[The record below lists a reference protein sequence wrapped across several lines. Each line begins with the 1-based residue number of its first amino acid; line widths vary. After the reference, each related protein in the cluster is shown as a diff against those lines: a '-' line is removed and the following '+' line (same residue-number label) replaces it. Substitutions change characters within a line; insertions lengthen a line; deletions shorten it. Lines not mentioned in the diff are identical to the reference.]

1 MRKRTIFPFI
11 IIFVEQNFSRHQSH
25 CARHYN
31 SIQFY
36 LLSKNMDAIR
46 LYSAQVP
53 DRVKKV
59 VRILVQGSQED
70 VKDIVPIELGKI
82 ERNSEECLRLAQSVE
97 KQFEHVMDLT
107 GELLEVSTAARGYY
121 KKNQE
126 EIQLKRDIALAKEK
140 AAREKVKSAKEQQ
153 EKLQKDV
160 REAKRSWEKAV
171 DSMPSGWDILG
182 MEVVETIVHGIFSD
196 SGNAEPGADQGKETS
211 AEQSPTEDQP
221 VAAVGEQLK
230 LFTTQLWEDLDS
242 ASEEG
247 NGNTGPK
254 KEETLDKKLLK
265 MKLLM
270 ESLQEDLDQTGKD
283 GECIHPEVQD
293 LLKQGLE
300 ISREGEKM
308 ASQLSFTP
316 DKLMGIAKKA
326 ANLKDKVTKFCTRK
340 RTQTK
345 ANPYTTKP
353 PRQAKSMASSANSGR
368 KSAAK
373 TAVEGVRVKMAE
385 TKSILERQENRYDQT
400 CEQLKKSNE
409 ELSNVLE
416 SLVELSPEKLAD
428 FDQIRNTLM
437 RGIKALASVREQWQ
451 KLVEFFQ
458 YITNIIK
465 VCQNESLSSFVEYAK
480 VGQKRALGNGYA
492 GVDFMRDLIY
502 EQVSQANTTS
512 YVVWSISDTY
522 VEISRNHLMSR
533 LASLG
538 QLIALDPEKERHTI
552 ALKKRKLMEGSQQAQ
567 EAIRAQVLKAK
578 DDYHEKVTK
587 RIKQIETELLKVLPP
602 ADPERIKE
610 IEENVKA
617 GIQEADD
624 FDADKF

>member
-1 MRKRTIFPFI
+1 
-11 IIFVEQNFSRHQSH
+11 
-25 CARHYN
+25 
-31 SIQFY
+31 
-36 LLSKNMDAIR
+36 MDAIR

-97 KQFEHVMDLT
+97 KKFEHVMDLT

-160 REAKRSWEKAV
+160 QEAKRSWERAV

-196 SGNAEPGADQGKETS
+196 SGDAAPVADQGQETS

-230 LFTTQLWEDLDS
+230 LFITRLWEDLDS

-247 NGNTGPK
+247 KCNTGPQE
-254 KEETLDKKLLK
+254 EETLDKKLLK

-270 ESLQEDLDQTGKD
+270 ESLQEDLHQTGKD
-283 GECIHPEVQD
+283 GEYIYPEVQD

-300 ISREGEKM
+300 ISQEGEKM

-326 ANLKDKVTKFCTRK
+326 ANLKDKVTKFCTKK
-340 RTQTK
+340 RTQRK

-373 TAVEGVRVKMAE
+373 TAVEGARVKMAE

-416 SLVELSPEKLAD
+416 SLVEFSPEKLAD

-458 YITNIIK
+458 HITNIIK

-552 ALKKRKLMEGSQQAQ
+552 QLKRRELMESSQEAQ

-578 DDYHEKVTK
+578 DDYHDKVTK

>member
-1 MRKRTIFPFI
+1 
-11 IIFVEQNFSRHQSH
+11 
-25 CARHYN
+25 
-31 SIQFY
+31 
-36 LLSKNMDAIR
+36 MDAIR

-70 VKDIVPIELGKI
+70 VKDILPIELGKI

-97 KQFEHVMDLT
+97 KKFEHVMDLT

-121 KKNQE
+121 QKNQE

-140 AAREKVKSAKEQQ
+140 AAREKVNSAKEQQ

-160 REAKRSWEKAV
+160 REAKRSWERAV

-196 SGNAEPGADQGKETS
+196 SGNAAPGADQGKETS

-221 VAAVGEQLK
+221 MAAVGEQLK

-247 NGNTGPK
+247 KGNTGPK
-254 KEETLDKKLLK
+254 KEESLDKKLQK
-265 MKLLM
+265 MKILM
-270 ESLQEDLDQTGKD
+270 ESLHKDLDLTGKD
-283 GECIHPEVQD
+283 GESIHPEVED

-326 ANLKDKVTKFCTRK
+326 GNLKDKVTKFCTKK
-340 RTQTK
+340 RTQTR

-368 KSAAK
+368 RSAAK

-385 TKSILERQENRYDQT
+385 TKSVLERQENRYDQT

-522 VEISRNHLMSR
+522 VQISRNHLMSR

-552 ALKKRKLMEGSQQAQ
+552 ELKKRELMEGSQEAQ
-567 EAIRAQVLKAK
+567 EAIRALVLKAK
-578 DDYHEKVTK
+578 DNYHEKVTK

-624 FDADKF
+624 FGADKF

>member
-1 MRKRTIFPFI
+1 M
-11 IIFVEQNFSRHQSH
+11 
-25 CARHYN
+25 
-31 SIQFY
+31 
-36 LLSKNMDAIR
+36 
-46 LYSAQVP
+46 
-53 DRVKKV
+53 
-59 VRILVQGSQED
+59 
-70 VKDIVPIELGKI
+70 
-82 ERNSEECLRLAQSVE
+82 
-97 KQFEHVMDLT
+97 
-107 GELLEVSTAARGYY
+107 
-121 KKNQE
+121 
-126 EIQLKRDIALAKEK
+126 
-140 AAREKVKSAKEQQ
+140 
-153 EKLQKDV
+153 
-160 REAKRSWEKAV
+160 
-171 DSMPSGWDILG
+171 
-182 MEVVETIVHGIFSD
+182 
-196 SGNAEPGADQGKETS
+196 ETS

-247 NGNTGPK
+247 KGNTGPK
-254 KEETLDKKLLK
+254 KEETLDRKLLK

-270 ESLQEDLDQTGKD
+270 ESLQEDLGLTGKD
-283 GECIHPEVQD
+283 GESIHPEVQD

-326 ANLKDKVTKFCTRK
+326 ASLKDKVTKFCTKK

-353 PRQAKSMASSANSGR
+353 PRQAKSMASSANSGG

-373 TAVEGVRVKMAE
+373 TAVEGARVKMAE

-400 CEQLKKSNE
+400 CDQLKKTNE

-552 ALKKRKLMEGSQQAQ
+552 DLKKRELMEGSQEAQ
-567 EAIRAQVLKAK
+567 EAIRALVLKAK
-578 DDYHEKVTK
+578 DNYHEKVTK

>member
-1 MRKRTIFPFI
+1 
-11 IIFVEQNFSRHQSH
+11 
-25 CARHYN
+25 
-31 SIQFY
+31 
-36 LLSKNMDAIR
+36 MDAIR

-97 KQFEHVMDLT
+97 KKFEHVMDLT

-126 EIQLKRDIALAKEK
+126 EIQLERDIALAKEK

-160 REAKRSWEKAV
+160 QEAKRSWERAV

-196 SGNAEPGADQGKETS
+196 SGDAAPVADQGQETS

-230 LFTTQLWEDLDS
+230 LFITRLWEDLDS

-247 NGNTGPK
+247 KCNTGPQE
-254 KEETLDKKLLK
+254 EETLDKKLLK

-270 ESLQEDLDQTGKD
+270 ESLQEDLHQTGKD
-283 GECIHPEVQD
+283 GEYIYPEVQD

-300 ISREGEKM
+300 ISQEGEKM

-326 ANLKDKVTKFCTRK
+326 ANLKDKVTKFCTKK
-340 RTQTK
+340 RTQRK

-373 TAVEGVRVKMAE
+373 TAVEGARVKMAE

-416 SLVELSPEKLAD
+416 SLVEFSPEKLAD

-458 YITNIIK
+458 HITNIIK

-552 ALKKRKLMEGSQQAQ
+552 QLKRRELMESSQEAQ

-578 DDYHEKVTK
+578 DDYHDKVTK